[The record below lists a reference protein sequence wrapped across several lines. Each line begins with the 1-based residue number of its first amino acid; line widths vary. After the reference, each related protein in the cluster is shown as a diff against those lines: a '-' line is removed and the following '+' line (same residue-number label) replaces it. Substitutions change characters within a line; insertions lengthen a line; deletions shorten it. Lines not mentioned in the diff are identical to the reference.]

1 VVVGAERAMAAC
13 VLCEPFSAH
22 KAYQMG
28 VLTDIVP
35 ALKVDG
41 KFVANPL
48 VETQRYLDEF
58 GRIVYGEPKTGDAL
72 ARRQG
77 ADGAARSTCRCST
90 RRSRSSAPRC
100 C

>member
-1 VVVGAERAMAAC
+1 MAAC

-28 VLTDIVP
+28 MLTDIVP

-48 VETQRYLDEF
+48 VETQRMVDEF
-58 GRIVYGEPKTGDAL
+58 GRNATASPRPATRWRR
-72 ARRQG
+72 ARR
-77 ADGAARSTCRCST
+77 
-90 RRSRSSAPRC
+90 
-100 C
+100 

>member
-1 VVVGAERAMAAC
+1 VVIGAERAMAAC

-28 VLTDIVP
+28 MLTEIVP

-48 VETQRYLDEF
+48 VETQRMVDEF
-58 GRIVYGEPKTGDAL
+58 GRNAYGEPRPA
-72 ARRQG
+72 
-77 ADGAARSTCRCST
+77 T
-90 RRSRSSAPRC
+90 R
-100 C
+100 

>member
-1 VVVGAERAMAAC
+1 MAAC

-28 VLTDIVP
+28 VISDLVP

-48 VETQRYLDEF
+48 VETQRMVDEF
-58 GRIVYGEPKTGDAL
+58 GRNVYGEPKTGAAL
-72 ARRQG
+72 KEGKALLKRARW
-77 ADGAARSTCRCST
+77 TCRCST
-90 RRSRSSAPRC
+90 PRSRSCAPRSC
-100 C
+100 